1 MLKNMAQGHV
11 ASVGR
16 MFSGD
21 LCCMASAGH
30 CIILAILTSS
40 VKCHGKFT
48 QTKIIGI
55 NPQRNQTFMT
65 FSSFI
70 LKEIDAFRFILKQ

>member
-1 MLKNMAQGHV
+1 MWQVWEGCFQVTCAAWLQLGT
-11 ASVGR
+11 
-16 MFSGD
+16 
-21 LCCMASAGH
+21 
-30 CIILAILTSS
+30 IILAIPTSS